1 MLPNV
6 LSMSDPQHR
15 IVSMFE
21 DDPPGSAIGS
31 DGADTATAS
40 SPWVAPFEGLRTV
53 AIDHESLSS
62 RDLLELVAAWD
73 QVEARAAAGKRAA
86 AAALDERLGA
96 TVVHGLRQ
104 RVEITGQAANE
115 TAMRLGISRP
125 AAASLVGEG
134 DLFNGLLYDVG
145 QSLERGEINAG
156 KAGAFAHALSDQLP
170 ETCFA
175 VIDQV
180 LPLAPVQPR
189 HQLEKTLQ
197 AVLVSADPSTA
208 EQRHQQA
215 SRLRRLEPV
224 QIRPDGMASMRLVAP
239 LFDVATVF
247 TYADATARAT
257 KAAGDERTMEQLRAD
272 ALVALANSSL
282 QPGNSVQPS
291 NPEQPDRSI
300 SSSRSRSVPSLLPQ
314 DALETMSLEELASY
328 ERARLASEAGDPS
341 ELAQVRRMIGEIRGA
356 QPATVRRRLHRGTL
370 TTHDEPLERAPL
382 VQPSGPASRLTLVLS
397 RAHLKPSADDPPS
410 PADHYRDEFYSQESN
425 HRAISSERSEDS
437 DSPEASSDVRD
448 DQGPVAQPC
457 PTVLGRDV
465 PHLLGFGPIAP
476 ATARALIAEQAQRLT
491 VTFHEDLEAE
501 HVAWLAAAPESQH
514 DPSTAL
520 ERHMS
525 SAFPTCIAPG
535 CTVRST
541 SCDGDHLTSHPVGPT
556 HICNLRPLCRR
567 HHLLKTHGGHRIE
580 RSLHHNGG
588 QILTWITPLG
598 TRRVTQ
604 HERQSSKSAPSSKPT
619 APISGVSAPS
629 LAGSNH
635 APPRW
640 PDRPA

>member
-31 DGADTATAS
+31 DGADTTTAS

-115 TAMRLGISRP
+115 IAMRLGISRP

-208 EQRHQQA
+208 EQRHQRA

-282 QPGNSVQPS
+282 KPC
-291 NPEQPDRSI
+291 RSM
-300 SSSRSRSVPSLLPQ
+300 SPNRSGSVPSLLPQ

-410 PADHYRDEFYSQESN
+410 PADHYRDEFYSQEPN

-514 DPSTAL
+514 DPSAAL

-580 RSLHHNGG
+580 RGPQNNDAQHDGALT
-588 QILTWITPLG
+588 LTWITPLG

-604 HERQSSKSAPSSKPT
+604 HERQASKSP
-619 APISGVSAPS
+619 
-629 LAGSNH
+629 
-635 APPRW
+635 
-640 PDRPA
+640 RPANPQPQSVE